1 MQTLWQDVRYTWRVW
16 RARPGVI
23 AIAIA
28 SLALGVGANSIM
40 FSLVDGMFLRPL
52 PVRDPAGLVH
62 LQWRSADGRS
72 SSMAWPDYL
81 ALKDTG
87 GAFADIAVQ
96 NRRGGLLDIGRDVE
110 LVLVTIVSDNFFPLL
125 GVEAQR
131 GRLLRAELDEAL
143 SGEPAVMITDG
154 LWRRRYGADPSL
166 IGRSIR
172 LNGRALT
179 VVGVLPP
186 RFQGLNRAIVTDIWI
201 PVSAWRALGNAQEFE
216 ERVVGQF
223 EPIARLKPGATLESA
238 QAQLDGF
245 SRRVQEEQPGK
256 GRGWRLAAQT
266 EDEVERGSR
275 GRISSA
281 LLLSIT
287 GLLLLIAAAN
297 VAVLLLALADARQ
310 REVSIRQALGANRR
324 RLLRQ
329 LLTESGLLALAGAV
343 GALIAGWWLI
353 PLVPALL
360 PPGPAYVRYD
370 IRLDERVIL
379 VTFATCTATLLL
391 FGLVPALRGSRAD
404 LSAFMRAGARETRR
418 RFGGPNLLVVAQA
431 MLGVTLLSSAGL
443 LALSFART
451 AGLRPG
457 FDTNRN
463 LIMMLVSL
471 SGPRGRMV
479 TLGDE
484 IINRVG
490 ALPGVTRAAYCRRF
504 PMASSGGG
512 ATRDVIIPGRDAP
525 PDEQLLRIRYN
536 QISTDYFAVTGT
548 RLLAG
553 RGFER
558 ADTADSQRVALVNE
572 TMARRFWPSGSPVGA
587 SIRVDTA
594 DVQIVGVVENTAI
607 NSLHEEPEPFLY
619 LPFPQLPTAEVTFL
633 FETAGNPAALLGPIR
648 RELRAVAPNHAQLT
662 TTTLRQHLK
671 NALYQD
677 WVPAVL
683 SITAAVAG
691 MALGAAGL
699 LGVMVQSVNRRSR
712 ELGVRAALG
721 ARRPDLLWMVLRQGL
736 ALTGAGGLLGV
747 GLSLA
752 AGRMLSSLLFGVSPS
767 NPAVIGSSVCAVLLV
782 GAAASLYPAVKA
794 TRVDPVHVLRAE

>member
-16 RARPGVI
+16 RARPGLI
-23 AIAIA
+23 AVAVA

-62 LQWRSADGRS
+62 LQWRSADGSS

-96 NRRGGLLDIGRDVE
+96 NRRGGLLDIGGDAE

-125 GVEAQR
+125 GVQAQR
-131 GRLLRAELDEAL
+131 GRLLSADLDEAQP
-143 SGEPAVMITDG
+143 GEPAAMITDG
-154 LWRRRYGADPSL
+154 LWRRRYGADPGL

-238 QAQLDGF
+238 QAQLDAF

-256 GRGWRLAAQT
+256 GRGWQLGALT

-275 GRISSA
+275 GRGTSA

-310 REVSIRQALGANRR
+310 REVSIRQALGADRR

-418 RFGGPNLLVVAQA
+418 RFGGPNLLVVSQA

-457 FDTNRN
+457 FDTDRN

-536 QISTDYFAVTGT
+536 QISAGYFAVTGT

-558 ADTADSQRVALVNE
+558 ADAADSQRVALVNE

-587 SIRVDTA
+587 SIKVDTA

-607 NSLHEEPEPFLY
+607 NSMHEDAEPFLY
-619 LPFPQLPTAEVTFL
+619 LPFPQVPTAEVTFL

-648 RELRAVAPNHAQLT
+648 RELRAAAPNHAQLT

-671 NALYQD
+671 DALYQD

-683 SITAAVAG
+683 SNTAAAAG

-721 ARRPDLLWMVLRQGL
+721 ARRADLLWMVLRQGL

-782 GAAASLYPAVKA
+782 GAAASLYPAIKA